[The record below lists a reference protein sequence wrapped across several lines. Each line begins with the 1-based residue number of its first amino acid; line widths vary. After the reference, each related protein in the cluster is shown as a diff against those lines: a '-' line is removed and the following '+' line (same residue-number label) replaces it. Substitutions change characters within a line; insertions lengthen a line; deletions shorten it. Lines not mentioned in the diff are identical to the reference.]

1 MSKTDELHQQFSE
14 YGKNAKEWLRKCSLM
29 LPDIEKFEV
38 WKEKGFNSI
47 YEYAAK
53 LACMSRGQVDDALR
67 ILRRI
72 EDKPALLEVV
82 AQKGLNTVRP
92 VATVATKETAKFW
105 AKKAID
111 LSRHELEEYVRSTKK
126 ESSDGDK
133 EITIN
138 MRLKPA
144 TATKLQKFFNGDW
157 NELMQKFI
165 DLYEKNLQSELE
177 AEKPLKKVS
186 NSKYRPKSINSY
198 VHKRSQGKCEFP
210 NCTKPYKHLH
220 HIDRFG
226 SKREHDPDRIIALC
240 EAHHKLAHRGLIDE
254 NENFKDWKLRE
265 TQDYTNLNKF
275 IDDQVQF
282 YRRA

>member
-1 MSKTDELHQQFSE
+1 MSKIDELHQQFSE
-14 YGKNAKEWLRKCSLM
+14 YGRNAKEWLRKCSLI

-38 WKEKGFNSI
+38 WKKKGFGSI
-47 YEYAAK
+47 YDYAAK

-67 ILRRI
+67 ILRKI
-72 EDKPALLEVV
+72 ENKPALIEV
-82 AQKGLNTVRP
+82 AERKGLNAVRP
-92 VATVATKETAKFW
+92 VAAIATVETARFW
-105 AKKAID
+105 ADKASH
-111 LSRHELEEYVRSTKK
+111 LSKNELEAYVRSTKQ
-126 ESSDGDK
+126 ESSDN
-133 EITIN
+133 EVTVS
-138 MRLKPA
+138 MRLKRT

-165 DLYEKNLQSELE
+165 DLYEENLQSELE

-186 NSKYRPKSINSY
+186 NSKYRSRSINSY
-198 VHKRSQGKCEFP
+198 IHKRSHGKCEFP

-220 HIDRFG
+220 HIDRFA

-254 NENFKDWKLRE
+254 SENFKDWKLRE
-265 TQDYTNLNKF
+265 APDYTNLNKF

-282 YRRA
+282 YRRS